1 MGSQRTRLRATNT
14 FTFSSRCRVRRE
26 DLPQSRRREK
36 KEAFKRQFQVPRY
49 QVLYFCFKL
58 DLVFQTPSLGLQR
71 VVRKDLSNHGGS
83 PRPSLTALGGEAGTK
98 GDGSARGVRRA
109 AADPAEL
116 QEPHAMLCWLP
127 EVQAACWSP
136 RNPVSPP
143 ASRGDVPVCR
153 VTPTTLGSPPRFVS
167 TGRRRW
173 GRKRTLLCVAGLP
186 SGGKAGGR
194 GGSLRILGAVVSAAA
209 AGGLQGCR
217 TTVAG
222 CTG

>member
-1 MGSQRTRLRATNT
+1 M
-14 FTFSSRCRVRRE
+14 SSRVQRE
-26 DLPQSRRREK
+26 DLRQSRGKEK
-36 KEAFKRQFQVPRY
+36 KVAFKRQFQVPRY

-58 DLVFQTPSLGLQR
+58 DLLLQTPSVGLQR

-83 PRPSLTALGGEAGTK
+83 PRPSLTALGGGAGTK
-98 GDGSARGVRRA
+98 GDGAARGVRRA
-109 AADPAEL
+109 AAGPAEL
-116 QEPHAMLCWLP
+116 QEPQAALRGLP
-127 EVQAACWSP
+127 EVQAARWSA

-153 VTPTTLGSPPRFVS
+153 VTPATLGSAPRFVS
-167 TGRRRW
+167 AGRRCW
-173 GRKRTLLCVAGLP
+173 GRKRTLLCVAGPP
-186 SGGKAGGR
+186 SGGKARGR

-217 TTVAG
+217 TTVPG

>member
-1 MGSQRTRLRATNT
+1 MPSQ
-14 FTFSSRCRVRRE
+14 VQRE
-26 DLPQSRRREK
+26 DLPQSRGREK

-58 DLVFQTPSLGLQR
+58 DLLFQTRSVGLQR
-71 VVRKDLSNHGGS
+71 VLRKDLSNHGGS

-98 GDGSARGVRRA
+98 GDGAARGVRRA

-127 EVQAACWSP
+127 EVQAACWSA

-167 TGRRRW
+167 AGRRCW
-173 GRKRTLLCVAGLP
+173 GKKLTLLCVAGLP
-186 SGGKAGGR
+186 SKRKARGW

-217 TTVAG
+217 TTIPG